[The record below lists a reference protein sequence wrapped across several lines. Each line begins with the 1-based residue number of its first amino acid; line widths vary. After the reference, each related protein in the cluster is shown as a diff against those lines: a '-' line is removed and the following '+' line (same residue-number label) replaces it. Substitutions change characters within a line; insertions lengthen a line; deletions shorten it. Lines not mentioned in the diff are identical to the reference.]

1 MDTILSNKIEQLLL
15 TEPFTKRV
23 IMDNNGIIN
32 LNYKYTCISLEE
44 FESLVVGIKNNY
56 VEQGLSISDRVIRAK
71 LTHYLEQRCVPYFN
85 EVQKSIQILD
95 EHPYIEQKSQ
105 EWLRFRKQIITG
117 TETEKLLMKTESDE
131 KNNKKLFDIAKSK
144 IDLSTVLQL
153 PNHISKSFSSAA
165 MSHGNTYED
174 VSLEIYSSRYQVKV
188 KEYGIIKSQRNT
200 IIGASPDGV
209 VIEANP
215 EVYDSFRRRGRLVE
229 VKNPYSRII
238 DDKIIPKYQLQML
251 QQQFS
256 CQLPICD
263 FLETTF
269 VDLEC
274 NTYQIPPYSNINEML
289 NDKLD
294 TTQPNWKSIIKNK
307 NIPYE
312 NLNSMGNEKGY
323 LIRFKR
329 YRDSSNKD
337 EEFKTEQ
344 YPLVAE
350 YSREAIIKWKREMI
364 SKMACEGFHNYSLKI
379 WRLDVLDVKEFIY
392 DSNKYQNT
400 IIPELESHWTKIVSY
415 KQDIIDLLLKK
426 KDEMSLKNNVF
437 GDRDKDN
444 LISYLTGLSYDDYH
458 QTVDSQTL
466 HNETY
471 LTQNELLSNTRCRI
485 KSEIDIDINN
495 FL

>member
-1 MDTILSNKIEQLLL
+1 
-15 TEPFTKRV
+15 
-23 IMDNNGIIN
+23 
-32 LNYKYTCISLEE
+32 
-44 FESLVVGIKNNY
+44 
-56 VEQGLSISDRVIRAK
+56 
-71 LTHYLEQRCVPYFN
+71 
-85 EVQKSIQILD
+85 
-95 EHPYIEQKSQ
+95 
-105 EWLRFRKQIITG
+105 
-117 TETEKLLMKTESDE
+117 MKTESED
-131 KNNKKLFDIAKSK
+131 KNNSKLFDIAKSK
-144 IDLSTVLQL
+144 IDLSTVLNL

-188 KEYGIIKSQRNT
+188 KEYGIIRSQRNT

-238 DDKIIPKYQLQML
+238 DDTILPKYQLQML

-269 VDLEC
+269 VDLDC
-274 NTYQIPPYSNINEML
+274 NTYQIPPYYNINEML

-329 YRDSSNKD
+329 YRDSNNKD
-337 EEFKTEQ
+337 EEFKTVQ

-350 YSREAIIKWKREMI
+350 YSREAIIKWKRDMI
-364 SKMACEGFHNYSLKI
+364 EKMASEGFYNYTLKI

-400 IIPELESHWTKIVSY
+400 IIPELESHWTKIINY
-415 KQDIIDLLLKK
+415 KQGIIDLLLKK
-426 KDEMSLKNNVF
+426 RDEMSLTNNVF
-437 GDRDKDN
+437 NDRHKDN
-444 LISYLTGLSYDDYH
+444 IISYLMGLSYADYH
-458 QTVDSQTL
+458 QTLDTQTL

-471 LTQNELLSNTRCRI
+471 LTQNKLLKSNISRI